1 MTKRDR
7 RRTPATPRVAH
18 ASLKGEI
25 EAKHFTE
32 GEPARVTAPLADL
45 LAAPGGA
52 RDRQVLFGDRLT
64 VVERH
69 QGWAF
74 VMAAKDG
81 YCGWLAEAALGP
93 DAVPTHRISGRATH
107 CYPEPSLKSRAVGPL
122 SYGATLTVTG
132 ESGKFVQTA
141 EGWYVPRAH
150 VAPVAQLETD
160 PVAVAELFLGAPY
173 LWGGNSHE
181 GIDCSGLVQA
191 ALLACGQPCP
201 GDSDQQRAEVGHE
214 VDKAGPWQRGDLFFW
229 PGHVAM
235 AVDETCLIHANGF
248 RAAVTHEGIEM
259 CLARIDAAGEGPLL
273 AVKRL

>member
-7 RRTPATPRVAH
+7 RTTPATPRVAH
-18 ASLKGEI
+18 ASLRGVV

-32 GEPARVTAPLADL
+32 GEPARVTAPLVDL

-52 RDRQVLFGDRLT
+52 RDRQLLFGDRVT
-64 VVERH
+64 VIERR

-74 VMAAKDG
+74 LIAAKDG

-93 DAVPTHRISGRATH
+93 DAQPTHRIAGRSTH
-107 CYPEPSLKSRAVGPL
+107 CYPEPSLKSRAAGAL
-122 SYGATLTVTG
+122 SFGATLTVTG
-132 ESGKFVQTA
+132 ESGKFVETA
-141 EGWYVPRAH
+141 EGWFVPRAH
-150 VAPVAQLETD
+150 VAPVAELETD
-160 PVAVAELFLGAPY
+160 PVAVAEKFLGTPY
-173 LWGGNSHE
+173 LWGGNSAE

-191 ALLACGQPCP
+191 ALLSCGLPCP
-201 GDSDQQRAEVGHE
+201 GDSDLQAAELGHE
-214 VDKAGPWQRGDLFFW
+214 VSKTGDWRRGDLFFW

-235 AVDETCLIHANGF
+235 AIDGAHLVHANGF
-248 RAAVTHEGIEM
+248 RAAVSHEGIEM